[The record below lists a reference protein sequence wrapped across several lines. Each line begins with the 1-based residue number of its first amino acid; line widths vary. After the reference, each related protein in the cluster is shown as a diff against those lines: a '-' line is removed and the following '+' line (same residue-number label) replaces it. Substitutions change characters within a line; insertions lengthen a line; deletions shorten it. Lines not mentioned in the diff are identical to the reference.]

1 MTLHLAYVLWG
12 CDFRSRGSL
21 DGKAQVQHNS
31 SWLSD
36 WRTIY
41 YNYILKYGN
50 NNYSVHTLSG
60 WSPCGLSFRLHEL
73 MRHAGSGS
81 LVLGLMSVGIGVLSD
96 PEAWMLEVC
105 DSLLSL
111 YSLVN
116 KKKNAIVV

>member
-1 MTLHLAYVLWG
+1 
-12 CDFRSRGSL
+12 
-21 DGKAQVQHNS
+21 
-31 SWLSD
+31 
-36 WRTIY
+36 
-41 YNYILKYGN
+41 
-50 NNYSVHTLSG
+50 
-60 WSPCGLSFRLHEL
+60 